1 MLPIPLLL
9 VLGTKVDCTPCS
21 LGKLGVAGFAKFEGC
36 DTTQAQILISLIDDP
51 PDEGC
56 EPGTSFFKQHEDA
69 IAQCSDLGTRALK
82 TSQCLLHKGGK
93 GWVVALTTA
102 LSYAAVLPLAIAARP
117 SLAIKCD

>member
-51 PDEGC
+51 PAEGC
-56 EPGTSFFKQHEDA
+56 EPGTSFFERHETA
-69 IAQCSDLGTRALK
+69 IAECKNLGIRALQ

-102 LSYAAVLPLAIAARP
+102 LSYAAVLPLAVAARP